1 MLLLTWACAT
11 PAPVEPPTPDVRPT
25 SAPAVPV
32 STSPTEQ
39 PRSGPRIGG
48 EPILDRP
55 VVLGGVS
62 NEAVVAAVEAQSGR
76 IAACR
81 AGDAPKGKVLV
92 KFTIGSS
99 GLVTDAEI
107 RSSSV
112 RDAAIE
118 ACVLDVIRRLEAPK
132 PPSGGHALV
141 QYPLAFD

>member
-1 MLLLTWACAT
+1 MLLLAWACAT
-11 PAPVEPPTPDVRPT
+11 PTPVEPPTPVTAPVE
-25 SAPAVPV
+25 PAVPV
-32 STSPTEQ
+32 AVAPPEQ
-39 PRSGPRIGG
+39 PRTGPRIGG

-55 VVLGGVS
+55 VVLGGVA

-81 AGDAPKGKVLV
+81 PGATPKGKILV

-99 GLVTDAEI
+99 GLVTAAEI

-118 ACVLDVIRRLEAPK
+118 GCVLDVFRQLDAPK
-132 PPSGGHALV
+132 PPGGGHALV
-141 QYPLAFD
+141 QYPLSFD